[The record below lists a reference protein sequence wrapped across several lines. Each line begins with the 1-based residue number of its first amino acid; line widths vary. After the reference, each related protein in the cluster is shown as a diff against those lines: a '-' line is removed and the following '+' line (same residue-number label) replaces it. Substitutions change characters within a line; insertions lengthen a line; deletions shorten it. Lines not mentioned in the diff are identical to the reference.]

1 MPTLKKHPL
10 LDQLALPLIA
20 APMFLIS
27 NPELVIAACVNSVIG
42 AVPALNQRTTEG
54 LDAWLTQIESA
65 LQKAKTENPQ
75 AKIAPYAI
83 NLIVNAANPRL
94 QADLEICVKH
104 KVPVIITSL
113 GLREEIINAV
123 HAYGGLVL
131 HDIATL
137 HHAQKAVKAGVDGLI
152 AVTAGAGGHAGTLNP
167 FAFVNEI
174 RGFYDGLLILAGALS
189 HGKDILAAQIMGADL
204 AYMGTRFIA
213 TTESAADPAYKQ
225 MLCSSTSADII
236 YTPAVSGVPG
246 NFMAQSLTQAGYDL
260 NELKKA
266 EPDVKKL
273 KLLQEEAKAWKT
285 IWSAGQGV
293 GSIHDAPSTQ
303 DLIHRLKHDYDTALA
318 QIKNQ
323 AWSII

>member
-1 MPTLKKHPL
+1 VTANNLTKNL
-10 LDQLALPLIA
+10 TLPLIA

-27 NPELVIAACVNSVIG
+27 NPELVIAACVNGVIG
-42 AVPALNQRTTEG
+42 ALPALNQRTTEG
-54 LDAWLTQIESA
+54 LDEWLTQIETA
-65 LQKAKTENPQ
+65 LKKAKTDNPQ
-75 AKIAPYAI
+75 TKIAPYAV

-94 QADLEICVKH
+94 QADLDICIKH

-113 GLREEIINAV
+113 GLREDIIGAI

-131 HDIATL
+131 HDISTL
-137 HHAQKAVKAGVDGLI
+137 HHAHKATKAGVDGLI

-189 HGKDILAAQIMGADL
+189 HGKDILAAQVMGADC

-225 MLCSSTSADII
+225 MLCDSTSAEIV
-236 YTPAVSGVPG
+236 YTPAISGVPS
-246 NFMAQSLTQAGYDL
+246 NFMAKSLTQAGFDL

-293 GSIHDAPSTQ
+293 GSIRDIPACAE
-303 DLIHRLKHDYDTALA
+303 LIRRLKHEYDTALS
-318 QIKNQ
+318 QIKNT
-323 AWSII
+323 

>member
-10 LDQLALPLIA
+10 LNQLSLPLIA

-27 NPELVIAACVNSVIG
+27 NPELVIAACVNGVIG
-42 AVPALNQRTTEG
+42 ALPALNQRTTEG
-54 LDAWLTQIESA
+54 LDEWLAQIETA
-65 LQKAKTENPQ
+65 LKKAKTENPQ
-75 AKIAPYAI
+75 TKVAPYAV

-94 QADLEICVKH
+94 QADLDICINR

-113 GLREEIINAV
+113 GLREDIIAAV

-131 HDIATL
+131 HDISTL
-137 HHAQKAVKAGVDGLI
+137 HHAHKAAKAGVDGLI

-174 RGFYDGLLILAGALS
+174 RGFYDGILILAGALS
-189 HGKDILAAQIMGADL
+189 HGKDILAAQVMGADF

-225 MLCSSTSADII
+225 MLCDSTSAEII
-236 YTPAVSGVPG
+236 YTAAISGVPG
-246 NFMAQSLTQAGYDL
+246 NFMAKSLTQAGYDL

-293 GSIHDAPSTQ
+293 SGIRDIPACTE
-303 DLIHRLKHDYDTALA
+303 LIRRLKQEYETALS
-318 QIKNQ
+318 QIKN
-323 AWSII
+323 A